1 MSPAS
6 LFDDVASLAL
16 NVHRIMTHDATPAP
30 AQAIEIPP
38 QQESIGPALVWLETQ
53 AEAAQLPMRAMFA
66 LNLGLD
72 ETLANIVMHG
82 FGEHV
87 SGEPDGVDNAR
98 PTRDPRT
105 GVPVV
110 HIECS
115 SDEEAFDLTVRD
127 NGKPFD
133 PTAQASAELAESL
146 EEATLGGHGLR
157 LMRHFL
163 HHLHYERIQGW
174 NVLRMRMLRKEASE
188 ST

>member
-1 MSPAS
+1 
-6 LFDDVASLAL
+6 
-16 NVHRIMTHDATPAP
+16 MTHDAPPASVH
-30 AQAIEIPP
+30 AIEIHPD
-38 QQESIGPALVWLETQ
+38 QGEIGRALAWLETQ
-53 AEAAQLPMRAMFA
+53 AEAAELPMRAMFA

-82 FGEHV
+82 FREPAPSDQAS
-87 SGEPDGVDNAR
+87 SGS
-98 PTRDPRT
+98 PTEQLRDPAT
-105 GVPVV
+105 GAPIV

-174 NVLRMRMLRKEASE
+174 NVLRMRMLRKESPE
-188 ST
+188 SA

>member
-1 MSPAS
+1 MPT
-6 LFDDVASLAL
+6 VP
-16 NVHRIMTHDATPAP
+16 NIMTHVTQPAP
-30 AQAIEIPP
+30 AQSIQIHPDQGEI
-38 QQESIGPALVWLETQ
+38 GRALAWLETQ
-53 AEAAQLPMRAMFA
+53 AEAAELPMRAMFA

-82 FGEHV
+82 FRESAPSEQGDPKR
-87 SGEPDGVDNAR
+87 SSPPAGR
-98 PTRDPRT
+98 PQSDLRDPAT
-105 GVPVV
+105 GTPVV

-115 SDEEAFDLTVRD
+115 SDEEGFDLTVRD
-127 NGKPFD
+127 NGVPFD

-174 NVLRMRMLRKEASE
+174 NVLRMRMLRKESPE
-188 ST
+188 SA